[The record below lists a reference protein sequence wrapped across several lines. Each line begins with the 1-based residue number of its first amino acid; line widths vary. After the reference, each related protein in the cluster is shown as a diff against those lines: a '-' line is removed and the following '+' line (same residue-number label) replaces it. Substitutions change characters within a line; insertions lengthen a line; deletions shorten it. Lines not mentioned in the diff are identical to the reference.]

1 MELLG
6 SGLSLAFVARGWDF
20 FFLIVACFFFVFCF
34 LLLLPTNLATLSA
47 KEDDRGAS
55 FLLI

>member
-6 SGLSLAFVARGWDF
+6 SGYHWLSLRGWDF
-20 FFLIVACFFFVFCF
+20 FFLTVACVLVFCF
-34 LLLLPTNLATLSA
+34 LLLLPTNLAKLSA

-55 FLLI
+55 VLLI